1 MNIMQAELVIIDNLV
16 PKNHTYRKLKD
27 LINFDRIV
35 KSVHIIKSEV
45 GAIGYGLDRL
55 IMCLILQFMEDLS
68 DREME
73 RFIAENVAGKWF
85 CNFTITEK
93 TPDYSSFCMLRA
105 KLY

>member
-1 MNIMQAELVIIDNLV
+1 VSSGAGNGQ
-16 PKNHTYRKLKD
+16 
-27 LINFDRIV
+27 IV
-35 KSVHIIKSEV
+35 KSVNIEKSEV

-73 RFIAENVAGKWF
+73 RFIAENNAGKWF

-93 TPDYSSFCMLRA
+93 TPDYARLVSLEQSLA
-105 KLY
+105 ANKYPIYLQK